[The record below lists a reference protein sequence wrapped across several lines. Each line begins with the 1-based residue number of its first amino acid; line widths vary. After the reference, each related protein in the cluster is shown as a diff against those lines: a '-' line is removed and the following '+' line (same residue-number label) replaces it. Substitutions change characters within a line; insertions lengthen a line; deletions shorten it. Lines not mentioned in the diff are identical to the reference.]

1 MGMRWAVLQVTLLS
15 RVRLVSPLT
24 VRRGGECL
32 LVLGWRW
39 ASDKN
44 HSRADTLH
52 QSHVKQSHH
61 QGADWVWSAQVS
73 TLHHLHLQH
82 EEYLAIVVW
91 AHLLLRLSKY
101 NSRMTSNTKLRMS
114 NIKYKISQHV
124 VIHETNETYSIV
136 QGPLLLFLYFGLLL
150 PATAHYPDSLI
161 VSLNTNS
168 NNNLIS
174 QLDNKNV

>member
-1 MGMRWAVLQVTLLS
+1 MWVVSLLWDILTDRLGLSCIFSVYFAVIYWLWRWGMRWEDVQVTVLSGVSLSNTLLS
-15 RVRLVSPLT
+15 PVALTGASPYFYLPIVCLT
-24 VRRGGECL
+24 RRGGG
-32 LVLGWRW
+32 GWGW
-39 ASDKN
+39 WGTGDKN

-124 VIHETNETYSIV
+124 VIHET
-136 QGPLLLFLYFGLLL
+136 
-150 PATAHYPDSLI
+150 
-161 VSLNTNS
+161 
-168 NNNLIS
+168 
-174 QLDNKNV
+174 